1 MSIASVAAYFDHPA
15 SLNVT
20 WLILHFLWQGVA
32 IAATVGLANFLV
44 GTRSPR
50 LRYGIALSG
59 LTMMF
64 VAVGV
69 TWFSLPTLEPAAISE
84 VVLPE
89 ITSIP
94 EAETLSP
101 FTAELATFDTLP
113 YQQTPETSIE
123 RWAPTATAIYAI
135 GVALMLLRL
144 ACSALGVGRLRFTAS
159 VADSELADRVRN
171 LATQIGM
178 KLQPAVKVCD
188 RIAVPFVV
196 GVVKPAIL
204 LPTFLTSGMSNAELD
219 AILLHELSHIR
230 RGDLLVNLLQRV
242 AESLLFFHP
251 GVWIVS
257 RTITVERENCCDDI
271 VLRHC
276 SQQDYASA
284 LIRLAEACAGTPQDV
299 EPIAALAATG
309 ASPSQLKRRVM
320 RILGVTPS
328 RQFSKPGFAVVI
340 ACILAITATGMHL
353 QAQTDSGDDDSVQA
367 VTDAAV
373 GDLPRADNAKEPNN
387 REDPFDQHP
396 LKLTLDET
404 GNIVGFSIRETAN
417 TGFAKF
423 ATILQHLSSN
433 NRVRITSTNIVR
445 KGDEVTMRVVGENLD
460 FSSVRSAVRKATQP
474 EVMAEVEAEN
484 AKQRA
489 KLQALKRDRA
499 AAIAAEKDLATQRIQ
514 ETIAASAKESLEAA
528 ESVTYQDATMD
539 EKIARQVART
549 LATIMKQDES
559 KDYLGPV
566 RIEATPKGVIIRGK
580 KEDVERVK
588 KVIANI
594 ESFVKASDTEDL
606 TPASPP
612 RKGKTQASAPNPDN
626 ARNATDTAMLERLI
640 KMEGTLSGYYKSS
653 HPELKRIRSDIE
665 LLKKAVET
673 QQQRERLQRIVT
685 ELRLEEAK
693 LHKQFGDLHP
703 LRVNLNDQ
711 IKKAEQM
718 LAEDLTA
725 PQQQKQKPQEQQR
738 KKEQPQPQEQPQ
750 PEETTGDSKR
760 SIDITG
766 PVRVEFVEDTFMIRG
781 RKEDVDRV
789 TQLMEKIQTK
799 TEQSADKNKQTSKSK
814 TESEKPEFIVY
825 HLRNAIAEEVLP
837 VLEEVFMDH
846 VDADLSISADKK
858 NNRILVKA
866 NGETHKAVR
875 KMLAKLDN
883 PPKNTSVV
891 KAYSLRYVEV
901 ELAQKLLERIL
912 GERKSLKVAA
922 DVRSNL
928 LIVSGSREDHDV
940 VADLIKTVDSNS
952 PDSTERAVL
961 GIIVGE
967 TPKGEPGVTVR
978 SVVPGSIAAK
988 AGIKVGDR
996 ILDVSGTK
1004 VTEKNVKQVIAKAL
1018 RRGLIVGPNDTE
1030 PMKINLI
1037 REGLHLEVT
1046 VPRHRIGQ
1054 LKLMGAPSW
1063 PAKER
1068 GDYLRFPVEVEAA
1081 MMGSQ
1086 ATNKRVIPLDNAPS
1100 DLPAQNP
1107 LRFPIEVEKGMM
1119 IEDKPRR

>member
-69 TWFSLPTLEPAAISE
+69 TWFSLPTIEPAAISE

-178 KLQPAVKVCD
+178 KIQPAVKVCD

-204 LPTFLTSGMSNAELD
+204 LPTFLTSGMSTAELD

-230 RGDLLVNLLQRV
+230 RGDLMVNLLQRV

-340 ACILAITATGMHL
+340 ACLLAITATGMHL

-404 GNIVGFSIRETAN
+404 GNIVGFSIRESAN

-514 ETIAASAKESLEAA
+514 ETIAAAAKESLEAA

-612 RKGKTQASAPNPDN
+612 RKGKTQASAPNPDD

-653 HPELKRIRSDIE
+653 HPELKRIRSEIE

-725 PQQQKQKPQEQQR
+725 PR
-738 KKEQPQPQEQPQ
+738 QPKPQEQPQ

-799 TEQSADKNKQTSKSK
+799 TEQSADKNRQTSKSK

-837 VLEEVFMDH
+837 VLEEVFRDR

-866 NGETHKAVR
+866 NGETHRAVR
-875 KMLAKLDN
+875 EMLAKLDN
-883 PPKNTSVV
+883 PPENASVV

-940 VADLIKTVDSNS
+940 VADLLKAVDSDS
-952 PDSTERAVL
+952 PDATERAVL
-961 GIIVGE
+961 GIVVGE

-1018 RRGLIVGPNDTE
+1018 RRTRIDRPDDTE

-1037 REGLHLEVT
+1037 RGGLHLEVS
-1046 VPRHRIGQ
+1046 VPQNATKVIVD
-1054 LKLMGAPSW
+1054 LDAPLWHST
-1063 PAKER
+1063 KER

-1100 DLPAQNP
+1100 DLPPQNP

-1119 IEDKPRR
+1119 IEDKPRRY